1 MRRFLSA
8 ISIVAGLGPLWGQSP
23 GEAAEPLEARLQTA
37 LEAVVASDQTIFP
50 GAILHVSHPDQGTHA
65 VAAGV
70 ADIQTTAPLAPDARF
85 RAGSIAKPF
94 VAAVVLQLVGEGR
107 LSLDDTMAEL
117 LPDDVTARFAGSDR
131 ITLRMLLDHT
141 SGIPEWLS
149 DEVIGMIAADP
160 AKIWDVREFLD
171 LAAAQ
176 SPAFAPG
183 AGWGY
188 SNTDYNLLGLVIER
202 ATGGSWR
209 EAVRTRVIA
218 PLGLTSTTLP
228 ERGDVAIA
236 GAFMHGYGLIG
247 GSVVDLSFID
257 PSMAGAAGGGALVTT
272 VGDLAT
278 FLAALRSGKLFK
290 DPATFGEMTG
300 FVAAEGE
307 GGRVGY
313 GLGLEKYALPGGI
326 EMIGHSGG
334 TAGYRSGV
342 FYFPA
347 LDLTMTFVIS
357 VQDDP
362 MPVILAAL
370 TVMAPDAIP

>member
-1 MRRFLSA
+1 MRRFLSV

-37 LEAVVASDQTIFP
+37 LEAVVASKQTIFP

-70 ADIQTTAPLAPDARF
+70 ADIQTNAPLAPDARF

-228 ERGDVAIA
+228 EPGDVAIA

-247 GSVVDLSFID
+247 GSVADLSFID